1 MTTDRSKCYTNR
13 AMTFIWQ
20 SCILKLWKNNSITL
34 HLLFLNFSD
43 QCGLFVA
50 NLVVYLANSDGNRK
64 LKEVICP
71 RGKKFVKTKTLF
83 CYYLRWQ
90 VKGLSH
96 ECNLLTLFGSVFLC
110 IFYLCLLL
118 LYCYVLGHK
127 NMLMLP
133 NANS

>member
-20 SCILKLWKNNSITL
+20 SCILKLWKNSSITL
-34 HLLFLNFSD
+34 FLLLFNFSD

-64 LKEVICP
+64 LKEIICP
-71 RGKKFVKTKTLF
+71 RGKKIRQNKNIILLLSPMTGQRVVTRMRSINSFWIFV
-83 CYYLRWQ
+83 
-90 VKGLSH
+90 
-96 ECNLLTLFGSVFLC
+96 LC

-127 NMLMLP
+127 NM
-133 NANS
+133 